1 MFLVLLPISGDPWQV
16 MYLSVFPDGQ
26 SFLSKVELRY
36 LPAPDRWFLSV
47 SDTATGKEYVNQIP
61 LVCSY
66 TYLNDLFFPFR
77 HLFQGAGIGSF
88 FVVKAVDSPSTPDPS
103 ENNLSEF
110 HLLWTDRYPA

>member
-1 MFLVLLPISGDPWQV
+1 MVYILPLTEDPRQV
-16 MYLSVFPDGQ
+16 FTLDPAIEGTPFHAR
-26 SFLSKVELRY
+26 VEIRY
-36 LPAPDRWFLSV
+36 LPAPDCWVISV
-47 SDTATGKEYVNQIP
+47 WDNSSGELLISQIP

-88 FVVKAVDSPSTPDPS
+88 FGVKAVESPSTPDPS